1 MTEDIRKIAFD
12 DVAVHRELQP
22 RVTIDQ
28 EVVDDYAAILVDR
41 PDALPPLDVFDVA
54 GVPYVVDGYHRWHAH
69 RKIGAEWLPCR
80 VVGKGTLDEARWI
93 STRSNQTHG
102 LRRTNAD
109 KRAAVLSA
117 LATAIGG
124 EQSNRV
130 IAEHVGVSADLVAA
144 VRAEWEASLSG
155 RRIEVTETT
164 PDPVPEVP
172 KKRRGKDGKMY
183 PTEATKAERRAK
195 VEAFRE
201 EPIPEPVMGRPSDDL
216 VRSYIAHMPPPE
228 VPRPEPSPI
237 EAAIAMA
244 RNAAELIEAPDGR
257 IREPSRGA
265 GFWVTKVDERMSAIV
280 ENVSGRVVVDLAV
293 ATERG
298 VERHQIELRPDG
310 ALWLSGALKGAAETE
325 DE

>member
-1 MTEDIRKIAFD
+1 MTDDIRKIAFD

-28 EVVDDYAAILVDR
+28 EVVDDYAAVLADR
-41 PDALPPLDVFDVA
+41 PDALPPLDVFEVG

-69 RKIGAEWLPCR
+69 RKVGAEWLRCR
-80 VVGKGTLDEARWI
+80 VVGSGTLDEARWI
-93 STRSNQTHG
+93 STRSNQSHG
-102 LRRTNAD
+102 LRRTNTD

-144 VRAEWEASLSG
+144 VRVEWEASLGG
-155 RRIEVTETT
+155 RKAEPQVTET
-164 PDPVPEVP
+164 PPEPEEP

-183 PTEATKAERRAK
+183 PTAAGKVERRAK
-195 VEAFRE
+195 VEAIRS
-201 EPIPEPVMGRPSDDL
+201 EPVPEPVMTHPPTEL
-216 VRSYIAHMPPPE
+216 VQSYLAHMPPPE

-237 EAAIAMA
+237 EAAIAAA
-244 RNAAELIEAPDGR
+244 RRVVEPIEAMPGR
-257 IREPSRGA
+257 IRESSRGA
-265 GFWVTKVDERMSAIV
+265 GFWITKVDEYMSAIV
-280 ENVSGRVVVDLAV
+280 ENVEGRVVVDIAV
-293 ATERG
+293 ATVRG
-298 VERHQIELRPDG
+298 PERHTLELRADG
-310 ALWLSGALKGAAETE
+310 AQWLSGALKGAAEVE

>member
-1 MTEDIRKIAFD
+1 VTEDVRKIAFAN
-12 DVAVHRELQP
+12 VAVHRELQP

-28 EVVDDYAAILVDR
+28 DVVDEYAAILAQR
-41 PDALPPLDVFDVA
+41 PDALPPLDVFEVGDL
-54 GVPYVVDGYHRWHAH
+54 PYVVDGYHRWHAH

-80 VVGKGTLDEARWI
+80 VVGSGTLDQARWI
-93 STRSNQTHG
+93 STRSNQAHG

-172 KKRRGKDGKMY
+172 KKRRGKDGKLY
-183 PTEATKAERRAK
+183 PTEATKADRRAR
-195 VEAFRE
+195 VEA
-201 EPIPEPVMGRPSDDL
+201 
-216 VRSYIAHMPPPE
+216 VRSDPLTPMTSPHVPVELVQSYLAHMPPPE

-244 RNAAELIEAPDGR
+244 RNAAEPTEAPTGR

-265 GFWVTKVDERMSAIV
+265 GFWVTKVDEYMSAIV
-280 ENVSGRVVVDLAV
+280 ENVEGRVVVDLAV
-293 ATERG
+293 ATVRG
-298 VERHQIELRPDG
+298 PERHQIELRPDG
-310 ALWLSGALKGAAETE
+310 ALWLSGALKGAAEME